1 MIEID
6 EIDFD
11 RDRLRL
17 RSTSIEIDLV
27 IQPWVI
33 EADGM
38 TTTGKMP
45 GRAGTN
51 GAGSDNGDRE
61 IQLSASA
68 GITSA

>member
-1 MIEID
+1 MAHQHPQGSAGAIEIGCP
-6 EIDFD
+6 
-11 RDRLRL
+11 
-17 RSTSIEIDLV
+17 SIEIDLV

-51 GAGSDNGDRE
+51 GAGSDDRDRE